1 MTFFTSFLIGALAL
15 GPAGQAPAPG
25 QKPSQSQPPSTQKP
39 APAPAASGQKPAP
52 RTPPASQPATPAS
65 PAPAAAQPAATPAG
79 YRIGAADTILITVV
93 EEPELSGKFV
103 VDADGMFSYP
113 YLNRVR
119 AAGLT
124 ATELQTVLVTQL
136 KAGYLRN
143 PQVRVEVDLF
153 RSQSVMI
160 VGEVRQAGKIAMTGP
175 TMTLLEALVLAG
187 SPTASASNEIIVRHR
202 AVDGKPAEEIRVN
215 RRDLELGKS
224 DVVLRDGD
232 IINVPSAQR
241 FYVDGQ
247 VRNPGYYV
255 LDPGMTVQQAIAL
268 AGGLTDRGS
277 DRGITATRMVNGKSA
292 EVSLRLEDKVQA
304 NDVIRIRQRFF

>member
-1 MTFFTSFLIGALAL
+1 MIVLAPFVLALVTAAQTAAPAQTAKPAAPPPNQSTSQVYHIGA
-15 GPAGQAPAPG
+15 Q
-25 QKPSQSQPPSTQKP
+25 
-39 APAPAASGQKPAP
+39 
-52 RTPPASQPATPAS
+52 
-65 PAPAAAQPAATPAG
+65 
-79 YRIGAADTILITVV
+79 DTILITVV
-93 EEPELSGKFV
+93 DEPELSGRFP

-113 YLNRVR
+113 YLNRVK

-124 ATELQTVLVTQL
+124 PAELQLVLVSQL
-136 KAGYLRN
+136 QGGYLRN
-143 PQVRVEVDLF
+143 PQIRVEVDQF

-160 VGEVRQAGKIAMTGP
+160 VGEVRQAGKIPMTGP
-175 TMTLLEALVLAG
+175 KMTLLEALVLAG
-187 SPTASASNEIIVRHR
+187 SPTAQASSEIIVRHR
-202 AVDGKPAEEIRVN
+202 PIDGKEAEEVRVN

-241 FYVDGQ
+241 FYMDGQ

-277 DRGITATRMVNGKSA
+277 DRGITVTRLVNGKST
-292 EVSLRLEDKVQA
+292 EVPVRLEDKVQA
-304 NDVIRIRQRFF
+304 NDVVRIRQRFF

>member
-1 MTFFTSFLIGALAL
+1 MTLIAPLILAL
-15 GPAGQAPAPG
+15 TLSPASQAPAGTQKPAAPQAPAQKPPVPQAPAATQKLPAPQAPAPG
-25 QKPSQSQPPSTQKP
+25 
-39 APAPAASGQKPAP
+39 APAASQ
-52 RTPPASQPATPAS
+52 
-65 PAPAAAQPAATPAG
+65 PAAAPTN
-79 YRIGAADTILITVV
+79 YRIGPQDTLLITVV
-93 EEPELSGKFV
+93 DEPELTGKFP
-103 VDADGMFSYP
+103 VDAEGMFSYP

-119 AAGLT
+119 AAGMSV
-124 ATELQTVLVTQL
+124 AELQNQLVTQL

-160 VGEVRQAGKIAMTGP
+160 VGEVRQAGKIPMTGP
-175 TMTLLEALVLAG
+175 AMTLLEALVLAG
-187 SPTASASNEIIVRHR
+187 SPTAQASNEIIVRHR
-202 AVDGKPAEEIRVN
+202 AADGREAEEVRVN
-215 RRDLELGKS
+215 RKDLELGKS

-241 FYVDGQ
+241 FYMDGQ

-268 AGGLTDRGS
+268 SGGLTDRGS
-277 DRGITATRMVNGKSA
+277 DRGVTATRLVNGKTT
-292 EVSLRLEDKVQA
+292 EVALRLEDKVQA

>member
-1 MTFFTSFLIGALAL
+1 MIFLASILVAALSSTPVAQAAS
-15 GPAGQAPAPG
+15 GEHQSVAPQAPAG
-25 QKPSQSQPPSTQKP
+25 AQKP
-39 APAPAASGQKPAP
+39 APPPAASGQKPPAQPSPSGQPSAP
-52 RTPPASQPATPAS
+52 Q
-65 PAPAAAQPAATPAG
+65 APAQSAGQTPTS
-79 YRIGAADTILITVV
+79 YRIGAQDTILITVV
-93 EEPELSGKFV
+93 DEPELSGKFA
-103 VDADGMFSYP
+103 VDAEGMFSYP

-124 ATELQTVLVTQL
+124 ATELQNVIATQL

-160 VGEVRQAGKIAMTGP
+160 VGDVRQPGKIAMTGP

-187 SPTASASNEIIVRHR
+187 SPTAAASSEIIVRHR
-202 AVDGKPAEEIRVN
+202 PVDGKEAEEIRVN

-268 AGGLTDRGS
+268 AGGLTERGS
-277 DRGITATRMVNGKSA
+277 DRGVSATRIVNGKSTD
-292 EVSLRLEDKVQA
+292 VSLRLDDKVQA

>member
-1 MTFFTSFLIGALAL
+1 MTFIASLLIAASTLTAA
-15 GPAGQAPAPG
+15 PQAPAAG
-25 QKPSQSQPPSTQKP
+25 QKLPPPPAPST
-39 APAPAASGQKPAP
+39 
-52 RTPPASQPATPAS
+52 
-65 PAPAAAQPAATPAG
+65 AAQPSTTSPS
-79 YRIGAADTILITVV
+79 YRIGAQDTLLITVV
-93 EEPELSGKFV
+93 DEPELTGKFSV
-103 VDADGMFSYP
+103 AADGMFSYP
-113 YLNRVR
+113 YLNRVQ

-124 ATELQTVLVTQL
+124 ATELQNYLATQL
-136 KAGYLRN
+136 QAGYLRN
-143 PQVRVEVDLF
+143 PQVRVDVDLF

-160 VGEVRQAGKIAMTGP
+160 VGEVRQAGKIPMTGP
-175 TMTLLEALVLAG
+175 AMTLLEALVLAG

-202 AVDGKPAEEIRVN
+202 AVDGKEAEEVRVN

-255 LDPGMTVQQAIAL
+255 LDPGMTIQQAIAL

-277 DRGITATRMVNGKSA
+277 DRGITATRLVNGKTA
-292 EVSLRLEDKVQA
+292 EVPLRLDDKVQA